1 MMYNKKIL
9 ITICLV
15 LSMIFTFSSVSSVTT
30 EIAVAASKS
39 VNKQVGKKYKKV
51 SKSKKRK
58 VKRKVRSKTKVFS
71 NGLYEIPEVDFD
83 FDKEVS
89 RLSKLKTADR
99 TYYDGDFLLQYNN
112 KGHYYILTDFF
123 GKLSM
128 YKEER
133 QLHRVYISNAL
144 FKKIVKLDGEDKT
157 SKAYNYLPKS
167 QYYTEDHKPALG
179 SSGIDEDDYMYKAI
193 MVALYGA
200 SLKQNNLTSIQKAY
214 EADSYFYVDS
224 NTLLVKQ
231 FGVSNQGL
239 GKKYKDLYLNSN
251 KDLMLKRGETIEYTL
266 MSAPKN
272 KVFNTKDTNIRLS
285 FNLSNSDMYS
295 PTVSY
300 PTRNLE
306 CCVYDNFGRVHA
318 IESSNKV
325 VAYINNDGRVVVG
338 EPGVTKITFTN
349 DDGITAYLNLTVVPF
364 GISMRKVNSFSNET
378 ETLAI
383 KNESTVDVFD
393 FAVNYTGVPYSVSKN
408 ILALPAGEEI
418 YLTLGKNPDISATSM
433 SAINIDVYSMTSGA
447 NVYEIEKDPLKISD
461 YAVNKEQKYDSVS
474 NIANGTEN
482 FNFSTD
488 FWKDICKCYFRLF
501 IVKEKKLG
509 EDKIEA
515 DYFSP
520 YYNNDSYLYTTI
532 VNTPTDKG
540 IYNGPVYYNTG
551 VKYDQSYKSY
561 VVRRISNHGRF
572 IDLLDSDKDDNTNDF
587 QLEFLR

>member
-1 MMYNKKIL
+1 M
-9 ITICLV
+9 CLA
-15 LSMIFTFSSVSSVTT
+15 LTMLFTFSAIAVSTP
-30 EIAVAASKS
+30 EAVAAAS
-39 VNKQVGKKYKKV
+39 NKNKKADKKKNKKV
-51 SKSKKRK
+51 PKVKKKQKSKKRK
-58 VKRKVRSKTKVFS
+58 AKQKVKNKSKVFS

-83 FDKEVS
+83 FEKEVAS
-89 RLSKLKTADR
+89 LSKLKTADR
-99 TYYDGDFLLQYNN
+99 TYYDGDFLLQYNS
-112 KGHYYILTDFF
+112 KGKYYTLTDFY
-123 GKLSM
+123 GKLTM

-133 QLHRVYISNAL
+133 QLRKVYISNAL

-157 SKAYNYLPKS
+157 SKAYNFLPKS

-179 SSGIDEDDYMYKAI
+179 SSGIDEDDLMYKAI

-214 EADSYFYVDS
+214 EADSYLYVDN

-251 KDLMLKRGETIEYTL
+251 NDLMLKEGETIEYTL

-272 KVFNTKDTNIRLS
+272 KVFNSKDVNTKLS
-285 FNLSNSDMYS
+285 FALSTSDMYS
-295 PTVSY
+295 TAVSY

-306 CCVYDNFGRVHA
+306 CFIYDTFGKVYAKD
-318 IESSNKV
+318 STNKV
-325 VAYINNDGRVVVG
+325 VASINSDGRVVVG
-338 EPGVTKITFTN
+338 EPGVTKITYTN

-364 GISMRKVNSFSNET
+364 GISMRKINSFSNET
-378 ETLAI
+378 QTLAI
-383 KNESTVDVFD
+383 KNESSVDVFD
-393 FAVNYTGVPYSVSKN
+393 FAINYTGVPYSVSKN

-418 YLTLGKNPDISATSM
+418 YITLGKNPDVRATSA
-433 SAINIDVYSMTSGA
+433 SAINIDVYSMTSGS

-461 YAVNKEQKYDSVS
+461 YTANKDQSYDAVSK
-474 NIANGTEN
+474 IINGTEN

-488 FWKDICKCYFRLF
+488 FWKDICHCYFRLF

-520 YYNNDSYLYTTI
+520 YYNNESYLYTTI

-551 VKYDQSYKSY
+551 IKYDQSYKSY
-561 VVRRISNHGRF
+561 VVRRISSHGRF
-572 IDLLDSDKDDNTNDF
+572 IDLLDQDADDANSF
-587 QLEFLR
+587 KLEFLR